1 MLCQSI
7 IALAGATLLTV
18 LHLRLIKRD
27 IQTMLCRWC
36 ETEKT
41 VSQHIQQ
48 PLLNKSLLEAK
59 TKMLRSLSKMGLHVT
74 FVLALA
80 GLWNLIHHPSF
91 ASLTQFLPC
100 LLGYALSLLMES
112 GILRISTEDE
122 FLFCEALSVFMH
134 LCFVLGVVDESD
146 LATFVIT
153 GQLATGGT
161 FFLAVTFM
169 DLQVLLPLYA
179 CEATVLTWK
188 LWRLIGFENLT
199 PMLVCATVV
208 SHLLLSS
215 TFAFMVSSMRSKIA
229 ARQDSHDATSML
241 HGFRQVLRSVCD
253 GGLVLDRQ
261 NCQIVDGANC
271 LERLLASNKSLA
283 NTNFLDLFLDAEAR
297 QRFLQFLS
305 EDAKGAECEDA
316 RIHSN
321 PAMPLGLRVSLQG
334 ARGPVSLDLFC
345 TSGSISG
352 PTGNDLCLLAI
363 KEDAEQIAPDAPP
376 DSVPPMSSIRQ
387 GLRFPSTRSTL
398 SELVEAYDE
407 LTQVALLVSNNT
419 GFMDIEEAHLSFKR
433 QSPALTIEQG
443 MPTLRRFIRPSDWDR
458 IEGMFTFV
466 ANLPAYE
473 RQRCYFRKPM
483 LFRIPGESRSYLRSK
498 ETCVSRAEDAG
509 ETSGAMH
516 FWMYF
521 TDFDSTQ
528 VLRPREQE
536 LPGIHEKTW
545 RSQEE
550 LEGKHTRGIRYP
562 KISCR

>member
-1 MLCQSI
+1 
-7 IALAGATLLTV
+7 
-18 LHLRLIKRD
+18 
-27 IQTMLCRWC
+27 
-36 ETEKT
+36 
-41 VSQHIQQ
+41 
-48 PLLNKSLLEAK
+48 
-59 TKMLRSLSKMGLHVT
+59 MLRSLSKMGLHVT

-316 RIHSN
+316 RTHSN

-376 DSVPPMSSIRQ
+376 DSVPPMSSMRQ

-433 QSPALTIEQG
+433 QSPALTIEPCQPFAG
-443 MPTLRRFIRPSDWDR
+443 SFDLLTGTGLKACLPLWRIFQPTSDNAA
-458 IEGMFTFV
+458 TFGSPCCFGFLASPGV
-466 ANLPAYE
+466 ICA
-473 RQRCYFRKPM
+473 RRKPV
-483 LFRIPGESRSYLRSK
+483 LAELKTRERHRERCISGCISLTLIRLKSCGLENKNFQAFTKRHDEVKRS
-498 ETCVSRAEDAG
+498 
-509 ETSGAMH
+509 
-516 FWMYF
+516 
-521 TDFDSTQ
+521 
-528 VLRPREQE
+528 
-536 LPGIHEKTW
+536 
-545 RSQEE
+545 
-550 LEGKHTRGIRYP
+550 
-562 KISCR
+562 

>member
-7 IALAGATLLTV
+7 IGLAGATLLSV
-18 LHLRLIKRD
+18 LHLHFIKRD
-27 IQTMLCRWC
+27 IQTMLCTLC
-36 ETEKT
+36 EAEKT
-41 VSQHIQQ
+41 VSEHIQQ
-48 PLLNKSLLEAK
+48 LRFNKSLLEAK
-59 TKMLRSLSKMGLHVT
+59 TKMFRSLSKVALHLS
-74 FVLALA
+74 FVLTIASF
-80 GLWNLIHHPSF
+80 WNLIHHPSF

-100 LLGYALSLLMES
+100 LLGYCLHVPIEH
-112 GILRISTEDE
+112 GIFMISTEKE
-122 FLFCEALSVFMH
+122 FLCWEALSVFMH
-134 LCFVLGVVDESD
+134 FCFVLGVVDQSD
-146 LATFVIT
+146 LATFMIT
-153 GQLATGGT
+153 GQLATGAT

-169 DLQVLLPLYA
+169 DLKVLLPVYA

-199 PMLVCATVV
+199 PMLVCATLV

-215 TFAFMVSSMRSKIA
+215 TFAFMVSSMRSNIA
-229 ARQDSHDATSML
+229 AKQDSHDATSML
-241 HGFRQVLRSVCD
+241 HGFRQVLRGVCD

-283 NTNFLDLFLDAEAR
+283 KTNLLDLFLDAEAR

-316 RIHSN
+316 RTN

-387 GLRFPSTRSTL
+387 GLRFPSHTRSTI

-419 GFMDIEEAHLSFKR
+419 DFMDIEEAHLSFKR
-433 QSPALTIEQG
+433 QSPTLTIEQG

-458 IEGMFTFV
+458 IEGMFSFV

-498 ETCVSRAEDAG
+498 ETCVSRAEDGEG
-509 ETSGAMH
+509 ETGSGPMH

-521 TDFDSTQ
+521 SDFDSTQ
-528 VLRPREQE
+528 VFRPREQE
-536 LPGIHEKTW
+536 LPGIHEET
-545 RSQEE
+545 
-550 LEGKHTRGIRYP
+550 
-562 KISCR
+562 

>member
-1 MLCQSI
+1 M
-7 IALAGATLLTV
+7 V
-18 LHLRLIKRD
+18 LHLRFIKRD

-48 PLLNKSLLEAK
+48 LRFNKSLLEAK
-59 TKMLRSLSKMGLHVT
+59 TKMFRSLSKMALHVA

-80 GLWNLIHHPSF
+80 SLWNLIHHPSF

-100 LLGYALSLLMES
+100 FLGYGLHVLIET

-122 FLFCEALSVFMH
+122 FLFWKALSVFLH
-134 LCFVLGVVDESD
+134 LCFVFGVVYQSD

-153 GQLATGGT
+153 GQLATAAL

-169 DLQVLLPLYA
+169 DLKVLLHLYA
-179 CEATVLTWK
+179 FEATVLTWK

-199 PMLVCATVV
+199 PMLVCATLV

-229 ARQDSHDATSML
+229 ATQDSHDATSML

-261 NCQIVDGANC
+261 TCQIVDGANS
-271 LERLLASNKSLA
+271 LQRLLASNKSLE

-305 EDAKGAECEDA
+305 EDAQGAECEDA
-316 RIHSN
+316 RTHSN

-387 GLRFPSTRSTL
+387 GLRFPSHTRSTL

-498 ETCVSRAEDAG
+498 ETCVSRAEEG

-521 TDFDSTQ
+521 SDFDSTQ
-528 VLRPREQE
+528 VFRPREQE
-536 LPGIHEKTW
+536 LPGIHEET
-545 RSQEE
+545 
-550 LEGKHTRGIRYP
+550 
-562 KISCR
+562 